1 LKTLLLEGKLGKIV
15 IEIPESSNYILDVI
29 KADEKDL
36 NFILKEL
43 KKIERLIERR
53 KAQKYLVE
61 NADKVIGKLEI
72 EETTDEELYLQGD
85 FSYL

>member
-1 LKTLLLEGKLGKIV
+1 METLLLEGKLGKIV
-15 IEIPESSNYILDVI
+15 IEIPESNNYILDVT

-53 KAQKYLVE
+53 KAQKYLVK

>member
-1 LKTLLLEGKLGKIV
+1 MGKIV
-15 IEIPESSNYILDVI
+15 IEIPESNNYILDVT

-53 KAQKYLVE
+53 KAQKYLVK

>member
-1 LKTLLLEGKLGKIV
+1 MGKIV
-15 IEIPESSNYILDVI
+15 IEIPESNNYIFDVT

>member
-1 LKTLLLEGKLGKIV
+1 VKTLLLEGKLGKIV
-15 IEIPESSNYILDVI
+15 IEIPESNNYILDVT

-53 KAQKYLVE
+53 KAQKYLVK

-85 FSYL
+85 

>member
-1 LKTLLLEGKLGKIV
+1 MLLLEGKLGKIV
-15 IEIPESSNYILDVI
+15 IEIPENNDYVLDVT

-85 FSYL
+85 

>member
-1 LKTLLLEGKLGKIV
+1 METLLLEGKLGKIV
-15 IEIPESSNYILDVI
+15 IEIPESNNYILDVT

-85 FSYL
+85 

>member
-1 LKTLLLEGKLGKIV
+1 MGKIV
-15 IEIPESSNYILDVI
+15 IEIPESNNYILDVT

-43 KKIERLIERR
+43 KKIERLIERS

-85 FSYL
+85 

>member
-1 LKTLLLEGKLGKIV
+1 LGKIV

>member
-1 LKTLLLEGKLGKIV
+1 MGKIV
-15 IEIPESSNYILDVI
+15 IEIPESNNYILDVT

-53 KAQKYLVE
+53 KAQKYLVK

-85 FSYL
+85 

>member
-1 LKTLLLEGKLGKIV
+1 MKTLLLEGKLGKIV
-15 IEIPESSNYILDVI
+15 IEIPESNNYIFDVT

-53 KAQKYLVE
+53 KAQKYLVK

-85 FSYL
+85 

>member
-1 LKTLLLEGKLGKIV
+1 VKTLLLEGKLGKIV
-15 IEIPESSNYILDVI
+15 IEIPESNNYIFDVT

-53 KAQKYLVE
+53 KAQKYLVK

-85 FSYL
+85 

>member
-1 LKTLLLEGKLGKIV
+1 MGKIV
-15 IEIPESSNYILDVI
+15 IEIPENNDYVLDVT

>member
-1 LKTLLLEGKLGKIV
+1 VETLLLEGKLGKIV
-15 IEIPESSNYILDVI
+15 IEIPESNNYILDVT

>member
-1 LKTLLLEGKLGKIV
+1 MGKIV
-15 IEIPESSNYILDVI
+15 IEIPESNNYIFDVT

-53 KAQKYLVE
+53 KAQKYLVK

-85 FSYL
+85 

>member
-1 LKTLLLEGKLGKIV
+1 METLLLEGKLGKIV
-15 IEIPESSNYILDVI
+15 IEIPESNNYILDVT

-43 KKIERLIERR
+43 KKIERLIERK
-53 KAQKYLVE
+53 KAQKYLVK

-85 FSYL
+85 

>member
-1 LKTLLLEGKLGKIV
+1 MGKIV
-15 IEIPESSNYILDVI
+15 IEIPESNNYILDVT

-85 FSYL
+85 

>member
-1 LKTLLLEGKLGKIV
+1 MGKIV
-15 IEIPESSNYILDVI
+15 IEISENNDYVLDVT

-53 KAQKYLVE
+53 NAQKYLVK

-85 FSYL
+85 

>member
-1 LKTLLLEGKLGKIV
+1 MGKIV
-15 IEIPESSNYILDVI
+15 IEIPESNNYILDVT

-85 FSYL
+85 FSHL